1 MDCQVNIDVSHY
13 TKSSFSENYAARIS
27 DDILGL
33 KVTNPQEVT
42 RQGMDLLKNW
52 PSKLLSTIVAWWH
65 NHKICPRAPVAMA
78 TSCANPL
85 WTRVYQEKHI
95 NEV

>member
-1 MDCQVNIDVSHY
+1 MNIDVSHY

-42 RQGMDLLKNW
+42 RQGMDLLKN
-52 PSKLLSTIVAWWH
+52 
-65 NHKICPRAPVAMA
+65 
-78 TSCANPL
+78 
-85 WTRVYQEKHI
+85 
-95 NEV
+95 